1 MFWIILAGVAGLFI
15 GWNVPQPVY
24 AQKAENW
31 IRSKLGLD
39 TKTIR
44 R

>member
-1 MFWIILAGVAGLFI
+1 MTLIIIAGVAGLFI

-31 IRSKLGLD
+31 IRAKLGLD
-39 TKTIR
+39 TKTLR
-44 R
+44 Q